1 MMMFAPKKEF
11 DILNIN
17 LRKDNN
23 FMTEGNEGYIALIA
37 NFKTNLIKFLPF
49 LQKMKGWKMRSMI

>member
-1 MMMFAPKKEF
+1 MLLKKNLIF
-11 DILNIN
+11 LNIN

-23 FMTEGNEGYIALIA
+23 FMTKGNEGYIALIA

-49 LQKMKGWKMRSMI
+49 LQKMKGWKMKSTI

>member
-37 NFKTNLIKFLPF
+37 NFKTNLIKCLPF
-49 LQKMKGWKMRSMI
+49 LQK

>member
-1 MMMFAPKKEF
+1 MLLKKNLIF
-11 DILNIN
+11 LNIN

-23 FMTEGNEGYIALIA
+23 FMTKGNEGYIALIA

-49 LQKMKGWKMRSMI
+49 LQKMKGWKMKSMI

>member
-1 MMMFAPKKEF
+1 MFVFKKEF

-23 FMTEGNEGYIALIA
+23 FMIEGNEGYIVLIV
-37 NFKTNLIKFLPF
+37 NFKINFIKFLF
-49 LQKMKGWKMRSMI
+49 FF

>member
-1 MMMFAPKKEF
+1 MLLKKNLIF
-11 DILNIN
+11 LNIN

-23 FMTEGNEGYIALIA
+23 FMTKGDEGYIALIA

-49 LQKMKGWKMRSMI
+49 LQKMKGWKMKSMI

>member
-1 MMMFAPKKEF
+1 MLLKKNLIF
-11 DILNIN
+11 LNIN

-37 NFKTNLIKFLPF
+37 NFKTNLINFLPF
-49 LQKMKGWKMRSMI
+49 LQKMKGWKMKSMI